1 MRVLDRICVD
11 SLPRDS
17 PFEVAVGS
25 LAIRVAYALYA
36 RQTQTGG
43 TQTHALFN
51 TDFRE
56 SPGKSRGRC
65 WVGDIPWGA
74 DSMGAGGRRFGSVRV
89 GSDVLKVREAFWD
102 RLDGSIRALTP
113 RLESSDSREADI
125 LSSDLVSWTPARR
138 CHLLHG
144 DVFRN
149 WCQSPTRNEFPLAR
163 RREHYSDEPPSGGSI
178 R

>member
-1 MRVLDRICVD
+1 MRVFDRICVD
-11 SLPRDS
+11 SFPRTS
-17 PFEVAVGS
+17 PFKPVIGS
-25 LAIRVAYALYA
+25 PALRVACVLYA

-51 TDFRE
+51 TDF
-56 SPGKSRGRC
+56 GKVRANPWRMLGCSYSLGRSRFH
-65 WVGDIPWGA
+65 
-74 DSMGAGGRRFGSVRV
+74 GGRWEEV
-89 GSDVLKVREAFWD
+89 GSGRIGCSKSA
-102 RLDGSIRALTP
+102 GSLLGRAGRVNPTLTP

-125 LSSDLVSWTPARR
+125 LGSDLVSWTPARR

-163 RREHYSDEPPSGGSI
+163 RQEHYSNEPPSGGSI